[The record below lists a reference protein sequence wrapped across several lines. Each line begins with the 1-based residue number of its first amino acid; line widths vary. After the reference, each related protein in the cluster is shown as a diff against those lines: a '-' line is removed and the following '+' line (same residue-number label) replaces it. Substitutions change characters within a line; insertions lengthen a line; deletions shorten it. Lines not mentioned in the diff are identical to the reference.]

1 MEAGTMIRG
10 VSMRQAKSTMAIGA
24 IAAIATLAAGLSLGG
39 GALAQQQ
46 PLPAPGTT
54 AMPAP
59 PDRGATVE
67 DLLAPP
73 DQGFLL
79 TMEAWQRRI
88 AVLSL
93 ALRATELEVQRAEQE
108 RRLRE
113 LQVET
118 DSIDVLSMSGLGDE
132 AALTNLPPMLQGL
145 EQVRQ
150 AQQELEPPEQP
161 ILPIRVQQIR
171 GVGDNLVAS
180 VATDDGLRVNV
191 RAGDFLPDGRPVLR
205 VSSSA
210 VTVRELSGRENTYG
224 LRP

>member
-1 MEAGTMIRG
+1 
-10 VSMRQAKSTMAIGA
+10 MRQFRSMVRSAGS
-24 IAAIATLAAGLSLGG
+24 IAALGFALFFGISAA
-39 GALAQQQ
+39 AQQA
-46 PLPAPGTT
+46 PLPAPGTG

-59 PDRGATVE
+59 PDRGATVD

-88 AVLSL
+88 ALLSL

-118 DSIDVLSMSGLGDE
+118 DSIDVLSLSGLGDE
-132 AALTNLPPMLQGL
+132 AALANLPPMLQGGL

-161 ILPIRVQQIR
+161 ILPIRVQQIS
-171 GVGDNLVAS
+171 GVGDNLRAA
-180 VATDDGLRVNV
+180 VATDDGLRVTV

-205 VSSSA
+205 VGQAS
-210 VTVRELSGRENTYG
+210 VTIRELSGRENTYG